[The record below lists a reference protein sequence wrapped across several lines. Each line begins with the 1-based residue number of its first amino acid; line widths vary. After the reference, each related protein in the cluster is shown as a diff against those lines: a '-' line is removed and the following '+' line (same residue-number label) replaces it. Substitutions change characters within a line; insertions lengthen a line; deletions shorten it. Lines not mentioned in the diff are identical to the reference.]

1 MPRGLGSN
9 FCMNTPAH
17 DLGPF
22 HPGAGTKAAKPA
34 GKAAD
39 GDPEPDDNLALSGN
53 HDSGKTQVL
62 KRPQFNHTV
71 KAVLW
76 AAEESAQNWLEL
88 PAFAGLPA
96 DVLTRVTGV
105 LAPQELAAGDVLMRQ
120 DETGDALYIL
130 ERGTLRVTIADARG
144 DIAMERSVEAPA
156 IVGEMALVTGERR
169 SATVTAAVPSRVL
182 RMERPEFERLCRE
195 HPHTAVFL
203 TCLVG
208 ERLLKNKGI
217 RRVGKYQVVG
227 RLGSGGVATVFE
239 AIHPGLG
246 HAVALKMLS
255 HALVFD
261 PSFAEHFG
269 REGRLV
275 AQLNHDNI
283 VRVLDTEEAYGT
295 RFIVMEK
302 LSGDLLDHMI
312 KRGDKLPW
320 SQVRRILI
328 EIAEAL
334 AYSHARGLVHRDIK
348 PANVF
353 MTEDKRVKLLD
364 FGIAVEADMAMD
376 DEGKVVGTPYYMSPE
391 QILGHQ
397 LDGRSDLYSLGV
409 LAYELCAHELPFV
422 ADTVQGVFAKQLTL
436 NLPDPRDRDPDIPDD
451 IVAFIRKCTAKDKAE
466 RYGSAAEAA
475 DSLRL
480 AGDLSSGDSVELS
493 ALSITYLPSRRVQV
507 QQILREATDKLRKL
521 RGVHVFGSHEV
532 EDRSAEET
540 RPQAPGAKEPQA

>member
-1 MPRGLGSN
+1 MD
-9 FCMNTPAH
+9 TPAH
-17 DLGPF
+17 NLSQLNLVL
-22 HPGAGTKAAKPA
+22 PGKSSRHTLKAGDVAERLPA
-34 GKAAD
+34 T
-39 GDPEPDDNLALSGN
+39 GN
-53 HDSGKTQVL
+53 MDAGKTQVL
-62 KRPQFNHTV
+62 KRPQFNNTV
-71 KAVLW
+71 KSVMW
-76 AAEESAQNWLEL
+76 AAEEAAQNWLEL

-96 DVLTRVTGV
+96 DVLARVTSV
-105 LAPQELAAGDVLMRQ
+105 LDSQDLLTGDVLMRQ
-120 DETGDALYIL
+120 DDAGDALYIL
-130 ERGTLRVTIADARG
+130 EHGTLRVCIADASG
-144 DIAMERSVEAPA
+144 EVAMERSVKAPA

-208 ERLLKNKGI
+208 ERLLENKGI

-261 PSFAEHFG
+261 PSFADHFG

-302 LSGDLLDHMI
+302 LTGNLLDHMI

-320 SQVRRILI
+320 AQVRRILI

-334 AYSHARGLVHRDIK
+334 AYSHARGLIHRDIK

-376 DEGKVVGTPYYMSPE
+376 DDGKIVGTPYYMSPE

-409 LAYELCAHELPFV
+409 LAYELCAHELPFT

-436 NLPDPRDRDPDIPDD
+436 DVPNPRRCDPEIPEDILEFIQRCAAKSRDD
-451 IVAFIRKCTAKDKAE
+451 
-466 RYGSAAEAA
+466 RYATAAEAA
-475 DSLRL
+475 DALRIGGDL
-480 AGDLSSGDSVELS
+480 GAGDPVEQS

-507 QQILREATDKLRKL
+507 HQIIREATDRLRKL
-521 RGVHVFGSHEV
+521 RGVYVFGSHEV
-532 EDRSAEET
+532 EDRTAEEA
-540 RPQAPGAKEPQA
+540 RPHAPGAQEAQT

>member
-1 MPRGLGSN
+1 MS
-9 FCMNTPAH
+9 TSA
-17 DLGPF
+17 
-22 HPGAGTKAAKPA
+22 TS
-34 GKAAD
+34 
-39 GDPEPDDNLALSGN
+39 LANGGN
-53 HDSGKTQVL
+53 QDASKTQVL
-62 KRPQFNHTV
+62 KRPQFANTV

-76 AAEESAQNWLEL
+76 AAEEAAQNWMEL

-96 DVLTRVTGV
+96 DVLARVVGV
-105 LAPQELAAGDVLMRQ
+105 LEPAELQLGETLMKQGDQ
-120 DETGDALYIL
+120 GDALYIL
-130 ERGTLRVTIADARG
+130 ESGTLRITFEAPDGQVAVERTI
-144 DIAMERSVEAPA
+144 EAPA
-156 IVGEMALVTGERR
+156 VVGEMALVTGENR
-169 SATVTAAVPSRVL
+169 SATVTAAVASRVL
-182 RMERPEFERLCRE
+182 RMEKPEFERLCRE
-195 HPHTAVFL
+195 HPYTAIFL

-208 ERLLKNKGI
+208 ERLLENKGI

-227 RLGSGGVATVFE
+227 RLGSGGMATVFE

-261 PSFAEHFG
+261 PSFADHFG

-302 LSGDLLDHMI
+302 LSGDVLDHI
-312 KRGDKLPW
+312 VKRGEKLPW

-364 FGIAVEADMAMD
+364 FGIAVETDMALD
-376 DEGKVVGTPYYMSPE
+376 DEGKIIGTPYYMSPE

-397 LDGRSDLYSLGV
+397 LDGRSDLYSLGI
-409 LAYELCAHELPFV
+409 LTFELCTHELPFV
-422 ADTVQGVFAKQLTL
+422 ADTVQGVFSKQLTQDV
-436 NLPDPRDRDPDIPDD
+436 PDPRLLDPDIPDD
-451 IVAFIRKCTAKDKAE
+451 IVEFITHCTAKRKEE
-466 RYGSAAEAA
+466 RYSCAAEAA

-480 AGDLSSGDSVELS
+480 SGDFNSADPVEMS
-493 ALSITYLPSRRVQV
+493 NISINYLPSRRVQV
-507 QQILREATDKLRKL
+507 QQIIREAMERLNKL
-521 RGVHVFGSHEV
+521 RGVRVFGSHEV
-532 EDRSAEET
+532 EDRTSEEAQP
-540 RPQAPGAKEPQA
+540 RAPRSKGDAVEI